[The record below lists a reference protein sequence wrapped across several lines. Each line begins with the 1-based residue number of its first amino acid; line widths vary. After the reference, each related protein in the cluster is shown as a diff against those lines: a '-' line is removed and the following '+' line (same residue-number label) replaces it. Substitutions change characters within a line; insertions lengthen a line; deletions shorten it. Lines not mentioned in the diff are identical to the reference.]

1 MGMADVVEYLLTR
14 RASTVASSLRNCFAS
29 WAELQ
34 RSWELSPKGQ
44 CLAQRTWYIK
54 EEEMTLKWSTS
65 TCAYFN
71 FYSSLIQCGLVA
83 FEAKWFSRCSK
94 AFLTSHLTDLK
105 PPCRHPQRGYEI
117 HLHRFPLP
125 SINSVKWLSKG
136 LFSLLCINV
145 GHLLPEIF
153 IVEGAVVDH
162 LRFLPNGLGM
172 KQCQNIAE
180 AWICMQS
187 IKTLLISK

>member
-14 RASTVASSLRNCFAS
+14 RASRQLLEAAWEIVSS

-44 CLAQRTWYIK
+44 CLERTWYIK

-83 FEAKWFSRCSK
+83 SELAAEPNGFHDAK
-94 AFLTSHLTDLK
+94 AFLTSHLTELK
-105 PPCRHPQRGYEI
+105 PRRGYEI
-117 HLHRFPLP
+117 HHHRFPLP
-125 SINSVKWLSKG
+125 SMYTKK
-136 LFSLLCINV
+136 
-145 GHLLPEIF
+145 
-153 IVEGAVVDH
+153 
-162 LRFLPNGLGM
+162 M
-172 KQCQNIAE
+172 T
-180 AWICMQS
+180 
-187 IKTLLISK
+187 IKVTF